1 MSNKPAPFTD
11 SRNKITIYK
20 ITVIYAAFYV
30 LMKLYSIVVEN
41 LWVLPNLIISIPIII
56 IGLVAFKHLKEKET
70 YWWFIIISIIV
81 VSAVR
86 YFEADWVV
94 WLNQN
99 L

>member
-1 MSNKPAPFTD
+1 MSDKPAPFTD
-11 SRNKITIYK
+11 SRNKLTIYK

-30 LMKLYSIVVEN
+30 LMKVYSIVVES
-41 LWVLPNLIISIPIII
+41 LWVLPNLIISLPVVIVGI
-56 IGLVAFKHLKEKET
+56 VAWWHLKKNKT
-70 YWWFIIISIIV
+70 FWWFIIISIIV

>member
-1 MSNKPAPFTD
+1 MTEKPAPFTNPK
-11 SRNKITIYK
+11 NKLIIYK
-20 ITVIYAAFYV
+20 ITMIYAAFYV

-41 LWVLPNLIISIPIII
+41 LWVLPNLIISLP
-56 IGLVAFKHLKEKET
+56 VAFIGIVAWLQLKQNKT
-70 YWWFIIISIIV
+70 NWWFIALSVIV

-86 YFEADWVV
+86 YFEAEWVV